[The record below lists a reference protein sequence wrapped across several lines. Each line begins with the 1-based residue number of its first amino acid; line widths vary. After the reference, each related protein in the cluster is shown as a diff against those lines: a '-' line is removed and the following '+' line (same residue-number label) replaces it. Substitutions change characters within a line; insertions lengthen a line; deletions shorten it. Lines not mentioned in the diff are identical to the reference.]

1 MLRALPLCVFLLLLC
16 ASPTLGRYQPSNIF
30 TLHDTCVRPNHA
42 RQTPR
47 IPGGISHYF
56 TQADEMLAK
65 ARVATKR
72 IRELNDHPDL
82 KTIRALKAAYNTFFL
97 RPASKSSD
105 NS

>member
-1 MLRALPLCVFLLLLC
+1 
-16 ASPTLGRYQPSNIF
+16 
-30 TLHDTCVRPNHA
+30 
-42 RQTPR
+42 
-47 IPGGISHYF
+47 
-56 TQADEMLAK
+56 MLAK